1 MKLTSQQKSNLALA
15 MSVLERCRFW
25 SLLTSELAL
34 YNACLEL
41 TRPHDSFDAPLAFRD
56 RVKVP
61 NSLRHGTSD
70 VIDHG
75 VKGLVGGELVTDGVT
90 SHCSVEGDSA
100 TRVDNFDIGSRSE
113 GMLPFFV
120 ERDL

>member
-1 MKLTSQQKSNLALA
+1 MN
-15 MSVLERCRFW
+15 
-25 SLLTSELAL
+25 SEFSL
-34 YNACLEL
+34 YNAGLEL
-41 TRPHDSFDAPLAFRD
+41 THPHDSFDVPFAFRD
-56 RVKVP
+56 GVKVSK
-61 NSLRHGTSD
+61 SLRHGTSD

-120 ERDL
+120 EHDL